1 MPSTIRASNAR
12 TGCVAGPRR
21 TEPSTSENTLPCAG
35 HVTVGLDPSALT
47 TPRSSGAP

>member
-1 MPSTIRASNAR
+1 MSSPIRASNDS

-35 HVTVGLDPSALT
+35 QVTVGSDPAALT